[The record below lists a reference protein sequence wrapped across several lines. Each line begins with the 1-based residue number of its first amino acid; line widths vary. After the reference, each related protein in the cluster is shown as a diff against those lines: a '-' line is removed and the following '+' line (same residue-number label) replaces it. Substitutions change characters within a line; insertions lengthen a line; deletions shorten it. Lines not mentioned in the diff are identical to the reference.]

1 MKASEIATE
10 AARLISR
17 DRNDTH
23 GDAAKNLL
31 NIASL
36 WNSYLNIRREPA
48 DPLDAEDVAYMMN
61 LLKVA
66 RTQTG
71 SLNLDDHIDA
81 AGYVAIAGE
90 IAQGAFRKVED

>member
-10 AARLISR
+10 AARLVSG

-23 GDAAKNLL
+23 GDADENMQ
-31 NIASL
+31 NIATM
-36 WNSYLNIRREPA
+36 WNAYMKIRNA
-48 DPLDAEDVAYMMN
+48 WATPLSAEDVAIMMA

>member
-10 AARLISR
+10 AARLVSG

-23 GDAAKNLL
+23 GDAAKNMG
-31 NIASL
+31 NISAL
-36 WNSYLNIRREPA
+36 WNAYIGNRPNWEAELTG
-48 DPLDAEDVAYMMN
+48 EDVAIMMA
-61 LLKVA
+61 LLKIA

>member
-10 AARLISR
+10 AARLVNG

-23 GDAAKNLL
+23 GDKTTNHG

-36 WNSYLNIRREPA
+36 WNAYLGIRREPA
-48 DPLDAEDVAYMMN
+48 ARLSAEDVAIMMA
-61 LLKVA
+61 LLKIA